1 MLYLLQGYHAQ
12 GRSTQMFRS
21 RFGPAIEDMLLIRRR
36 AGYQLK
42 FIDYFLSEFDAYC
55 ADNYP
60 EDSLLTC
67 EIGEGW
73 IHATDSESHAHMA
86 RRVQTMKHIGEYQ
99 RALGLNAYVPDYS
112 IKIPKAE
119 EPHLFSDDQLQLF
132 FETVDTEILP
142 TETYPF
148 KDVLFPAFFRLVYC
162 CGLRTSEACNLR
174 IEDVDLQRGM
184 ITVLNAK
191 GDCDR
196 ELPLSDDVRNLCFRF
211 DDCYKELLPDR
222 RYFFQ
227 PNKERNRMT
236 SYEVGHVFQAVLK
249 KSGLD
254 NCPGKRFTPHGLR
267 HLFAVQNIR
276 KCAEAG
282 EDFYNWMHYLSRYM
296 GHKHIRYTLY
306 YLHIT
311 SQLFPVYQEQ
321 LAALTEGIGV
331 TYAEE

>member
-1 MLYLLQGYHAQ
+1 
-12 GRSTQMFRS
+12 MFKS
-21 RFGPAIEDMLLIRRR
+21 RFGPDIEDMLLIRRR

-42 FIDYFLSEFDAYC
+42 FIDYFLSEFDSYC

-60 EDSLLTC
+60 KDSLLTR
-67 EIGEGW
+67 EIAEGW

-99 RALGLNAYVPDYS
+99 QALGLNSYVPDYS
-112 IKIPKAE
+112 VKIPKAE
-119 EPHLFSDDQLQLF
+119 EPHLFSDEQLRLF
-132 FETVDTEILP
+132 FETVDAEIRP

-148 KDVLFPAFFRLVYC
+148 KDVLFPALFRLIYC
-162 CGLRTSEACNLR
+162 CGLRVSEACNLR
-174 IEDVDLQRGM
+174 IEDVDLQRGV

-249 KSGLD
+249 KSGEAFYSSWSQTSV
-254 NCPGKRFTPHGLR
+254 CS
-267 HLFAVQNIR
+267 
-276 KCAEAG
+276 AE
-282 EDFYNWMHYLSRYM
+282 H
-296 GHKHIRYTLY
+296 
-306 YLHIT
+306 
-311 SQLFPVYQEQ
+311 QEMRRSGRR
-321 LAALTEGIGV
+321 LL
-331 TYAEE
+331 